1 MLDAAKDL
9 FLKTVEIGWDR
20 KVGGFYYTLDW
31 DDRPD
36 QPDRYWWPCA
46 EGIGAAAMLGA
57 VDADPA
63 FESWYR
69 RIWSFVNNHVI
80 DRRFGGWIPE
90 LDANLA
96 PVNRVFTGKPDIYHA
111 LQACIIPL
119 LPADGSI
126 TKGLLGK
133 GSTSLLGG

>member
-1 MLDAAKDL
+1 MLDAAKRL
-9 FLKTVEIGWDR
+9 FPEDGRYRLGQAGR
-20 KVGGFYYTLDW
+20 RLLYTLTW

-57 VDADPA
+57 VDSDPA

-69 RIWSFVNNHVI
+69 RIWGFVDNHVI

-90 LDANLA
+90 LDSNLA
-96 PVNRVFTGKPDIYHA
+96 QVNRVFVGKPDLYHA

-119 LPADGSI
+119 LPRTGVSPRA
-126 TKGLLGK
+126 
-133 GSTSLLGG
+133 